1 MCQIVEMIFRQQ
13 PNYKRKWRVG
23 VVAVILILI
32 LIAIVVAAVIIVL
45 RRSTARVR
53 TSTSSSTAWR
63 RPAVAIVVV
72 VVVVASLRRC
82 RRRRRRHP
90 DKVLTLIPCFAK
102 KNTIS
107 RIVLMTFRTPPSPLS
122 NVEPCGC
129 ERISQH
135 GWYFFTLG
143 LFHSLFGRLNIG

>member
-1 MCQIVEMIFRQQ
+1 MCQIVEILRLQ
-13 PNYKRKWRVG
+13 PNCKRKWRVG

-45 RRSTARVR
+45 RRSAARVR
-53 TSTSSSTAWR
+53 TSTSSSSSTAWR

-82 RRRRRRHP
+82 RRRRRHP
-90 DKVLTLIPCFAK
+90 DKVLTLIPCFAEK
-102 KNTIS
+102 STIS

-122 NVEPCGC
+122 NVEPCGW
-129 ERISQH
+129 ERISFH
-135 GWYFFTLG
+135 GRYFLTLG
-143 LFHSLFGRLNIG
+143 LFHSLFG